1 MFKGIF
7 MGDKFILTSSLFI
20 LTLLFSCSDNFEKTR
35 DAFKIA
41 EEGFVNSN
49 KVIDKSTQTIYA
61 SLEDK
66 LVDLVTRYK
75 ANEWYPRAMQIQKL
89 SKELIYQ
96 IDSSRVY
103 LNENGILS
111 FDEGHKL
118 HAQFKKYRNDL
129 EAVDSAMFKALNQTL
144 IITSVSFDTLPDK
157 SQNLSEFF
165 FDNVPKEQV
174 SFLLRKFENNI
185 RIIENRF
192 AQFCN
197 NKVSNSALIYHTY
210 SVIVAQNT
218 SYLQAGE
225 KLEIIAGVGSF
236 SKAAQPD
243 IRIKGIKIPIDESG
257 AATYKFPVSNKPG
270 KHFIPVEI
278 SFTDE
283 EGIKRNETK
292 RIEYTVAPPN
302 NK

>member
-1 MFKGIF
+1 
-7 MGDKFILTSSLFI
+7 
-20 LTLLFSCSDNFEKTR
+20 
-35 DAFKIA
+35 
-41 EEGFVNSN
+41 
-49 KVIDKSTQTIYA
+49 
-61 SLEDK
+61 
-66 LVDLVTRYK
+66 
-75 ANEWYPRAMQIQKL
+75 MQVQKL
-89 SKELIYQ
+89 SNELIYQ

-111 FDEGHKL
+111 FDEGNKL

-129 EAVDSAMFKALNQTL
+129 ETIDSAMFKALNQKL
-144 IITSVSFDTLPDK
+144 ITTSESFDTLPDRN
-157 SQNLSEFF
+157 QDLSGFF
-165 FDNVPKEQV
+165 FDNASKEQA

-192 AQFCN
+192 AQFCD
-197 NKVSNSALIYHTY
+197 NKVANNIFTFHTY
-210 SVIVAQNT
+210 SVIVAQST

-225 KLEIIAGVGSF
+225 KMEIIAGIGSF

-270 KHFIPVEI
+270 KHFVPVEI

-283 EGIKRNETK
+283 EGIKRKETK
-292 RIEYTVAPPN
+292 RLEYTVAPTA

>member
-1 MFKGIF
+1 MFKGKIIGDNFLLWLTFF
-7 MGDKFILTSSLFI
+7 MFPFV
-20 LTLLFSCSDNFEKTR
+20 FSCSDDFEKTR

-49 KVIDKSTQTIYA
+49 KVIDKSTQTICA
-61 SLEDK
+61 SLEEK
-66 LVDLVTRYK
+66 LADPVTRYK
-75 ANEWYPRAMQIQKL
+75 ASEWYPKAMQVQKL
-89 SKELIYQ
+89 SKELILQ
-96 IDSSRVY
+96 IENSRAY
-103 LNENGILS
+103 LSEKGILS
-111 FDEGHKL
+111 FDEGNRLHK
-118 HAQFKKYRNDL
+118 QFKKYRNDL
-129 EAVDSAMFKALNQTL
+129 EAIDSAMFKALHQTL
-144 IITSVSFDTLPDK
+144 ITTSESFDTLPDK
-157 SQNLSEFF
+157 SQNFSGFF
-165 FDNVPKEQV
+165 FDNASREQA

-292 RIEYTVAPPN
+292 RIEYTVATPN